1 MKYNKYIALGLSAVM
16 TLGTFSSAF
25 AAPMVVQRA
34 SSYDAQKKE
43 QVQEK
48 KVLTMEEAI
57 KKAVDNNLNLKKF
70 EITRESLL
78 KQIDSSYRNDQSIF
92 AVKAYQDSQLDQSAP
107 DYQVKKNQVDAEFQR
122 AMSGSDYVKAMAI
135 SQRSNIDVNT
145 VMEREGVGISIS
157 RLFTSI
163 AQKEDDIAILN
174 KKIEQDKKN
183 ISLYEKQLALG
194 KISASKWDELTLE
207 STKNQNRLKVDTL
220 KLSGYYRE
228 LENLT
233 LLSNIQRDYKLEDV
247 SLQYKPID
255 LSLDTQKAK
264 EQSAA
269 DLSALVSSKTAAKKI
284 AESKYDNYPYLGED
298 TTYVAVSD
306 EKYLSQL
313 EESQSIRE
321 AKANAQTKYNNLQE
335 LQENI
340 EITKKDITK
349 LENQLKDLKTKYS
362 LGLISK
368 NMLDNSQFALEE
380 ALNGLESLKTQ
391 HYQLRQM
398 YENPYFAGV

>member
-1 MKYNKYIALGLSAVM
+1 
-16 TLGTFSSAF
+16 
-25 AAPMVVQRA
+25 
-34 SSYDAQKKE
+34 
-43 QVQEK
+43 
-48 KVLTMEEAI
+48 
-57 KKAVDNNLNLKKF
+57 
-70 EITRESLL
+70 
-78 KQIDSSYRNDQSIF
+78 
-92 AVKAYQDSQLDQSAP
+92 
-107 DYQVKKNQVDAEFQR
+107 
-122 AMSGSDYVKAMAI
+122 MAI